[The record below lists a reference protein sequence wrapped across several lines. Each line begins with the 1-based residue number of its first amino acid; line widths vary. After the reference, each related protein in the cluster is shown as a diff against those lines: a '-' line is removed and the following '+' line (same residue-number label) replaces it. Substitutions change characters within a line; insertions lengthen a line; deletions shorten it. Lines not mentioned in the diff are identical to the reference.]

1 MSPSTLQQNK
11 KRAKSRCKELSSRKK
26 NNSIM
31 LTVEW
36 FRFCVYISRQAD
48 IGSGNTDLWKP
59 VQMFHFS
66 EMTTHLSPTLKA
78 ETEKH
83 STSPEIQ
90 SSYIVLLANTDAV
103 ISNKNTAENSY
114 CNLWIPWLTQI
125 APGTQLTLMQ
135 FLSSEH
141 LTTLSELPHP
151 SVGQVS
157 VFFFW
162 QTEKFRQQYYKCLTH
177 TIGKQLEKGFLVP
190 NL

>member
-1 MSPSTLQQNK
+1 VQRIKFQ
-11 KRAKSRCKELSSRKK
+11 KK

-48 IGSGNTDLWKP
+48 IGSGNIDLRKP
-59 VQMFHFS
+59 FQMFHFS

-90 SSYIVLLANTDAV
+90 SSYIVLLANADSV

-157 VFFFW
+157 VFFFLADREI
-162 QTEKFRQQYYKCLTH
+162 QTAILQMLNTH
-177 TIGKQLEKGFLVP
+177 NQKTVGKGVPSTKPIIDYLSVQLGR
-190 NL
+190 